1 MIGGT
6 GDVRHLA
13 LIDGHPGAYGVAFPD
28 LPGCAA
34 MGDTLD
40 QTMVEALATLADWVS
55 TVEGRGGTVPPASS
69 AEALRRDSEVA
80 GALAERAC
88 LVAVQ
93 AELGQAAQDIPLH
106 DRSAALRAAY
116 LLPPATG
123 KPADKAFFDEM
134 CGEPP

>member
-1 MIGGT
+1 M
-6 GDVRHLA
+6 RYLA

-28 LPGCAA
+28 LPGCTA

-40 QTMVEALATLADWVS
+40 QAMAEASAAFADWVS

-69 AEALRRDSEVA
+69 AEALCRDPEVA
-80 GALAERAC
+80 DALAEGAC

-93 AELGQAAQDIPLH
+93 AELSRAAQDIPLH
-106 DRSAALRAAY
+106 DRFAALRAAY
-116 LLPPATG
+116 PLPPATG